1 MPSGHY
7 YQWVEDVFEE
17 FEEVCDER
25 FTGKYCFFRAHVKQ
39 VITAVLIAGFPAFEA
54 CSCSSRAFKDWLKI

>member
-17 FEEVCDER
+17 FEEVCDGR
-25 FTGKYCFFRAHVKQ
+25 FTGKCCFFRAHVKQ
-39 VITAVLIAGFPAFEA
+39 EITAVLIAGFPPFEA
-54 CSCSSRAFKDWLKI
+54 CSC